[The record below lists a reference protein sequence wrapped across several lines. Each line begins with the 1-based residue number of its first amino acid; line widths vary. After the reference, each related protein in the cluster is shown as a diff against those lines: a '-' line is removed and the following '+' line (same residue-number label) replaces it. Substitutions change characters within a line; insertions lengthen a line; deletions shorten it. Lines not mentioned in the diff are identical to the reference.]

1 MEPSSDRAAPE
12 DLWLVVAHY
21 GIEVLVR
28 APNGEERRAGL
39 GRQKTLVVGDRV
51 ILQDG
56 LAYPQPR
63 IRSLQRRDRRGRVRT
78 VAANLDGMGIVLAPV
93 PDTPDAFV
101 DRAIVGAR
109 AVEIEPFFVVNKMD
123 LEGSTDVID
132 RIRVHWPGV
141 EPILP
146 VSATGGLGLEA
157 LRAHFGFGQRGVFV
171 GVSGVGKSSLM
182 NALVEEAELAV
193 GEINPQSE
201 LGRHVT
207 TNATLHR
214 LSEGGELIDT
224 PGFRDFGPV
233 AVSAVA
239 LASYFPGFEQAL
251 SVPCRY
257 RNCRHR
263 VEPDCAVL
271 RAVEDGS
278 IDASRHS
285 AYVALQEELAEAGP

>member
-12 DLWLVVAHY
+12 DVWLVVAHY

-78 VAANLDGMGIVLAPV
+78 VAANLDGMGIVLASV

-132 RIRVHWPGV
+132 RIRVQWPGV

-146 VSATGGLGLEA
+146 VSATEGLGLEA
-157 LRAHFGFGQRGVFV
+157 LRTHFGFGQRGVFV

-182 NALVEEAELAV
+182 NALVEEAELVV